1 MTNGC
6 DAFVDKVIGSANAPD
21 GIVDVLRAIEGHD
34 DVVEAA
40 GNLLGAF
47 VQEKPRGQKS
57 EVNVLFT
64 KKVTEGYQIVV
75 QQRFA
80 TCKNDLTD
88 IKLL

>member
-6 DAFVDKVIGSANAPD
+6 DALVDEIIGTIHPAD
-21 GIVDVLRAIEGHD
+21 GIVDILRAIEGHD

-57 EVNVLFT
+57 EANILFA